1 MKPELTY
8 IRSGDYWIPDLKLE
22 STEQR
27 PLNRYGRMRR
37 TFLRE
42 YKPIQYSIL
51 AMQQK
56 LFPHLWEVQKAA
68 ECRLEQIMDG
78 LLAQNPGP
86 DKATDQLGWV
96 QHRNCLKAQA
106 EEIIFSE
113 LIFA

>member
-22 STEQR
+22 STEQL
-27 PLNRYGRMRR
+27 PLNKYGRMRR

-42 YKPIQYSIL
+42 RRPMQYSL
-51 AMQQK
+51 LTMQQK
-56 LFPHLWEVQKAA
+56 LFHHLWEVQEAA
-68 ECRLEQIMDG
+68 ERRLEQIMDG

-96 QHRNCLKAQA
+96 HHRNCLKAQA

>member
-8 IRSGDYWIPDLKLE
+8 IQSGDYWIPDLKLE

-42 YKPIQYSIL
+42 HRPMQYSL
-51 AMQQK
+51 LTMQQK
-56 LFPHLWEVQKAA
+56 LFREVQEAA
-68 ECRLEQIMDG
+68 ERRQGQIMDG

-86 DKATDQLGWV
+86 DKATNQLGWV
-96 QHRNCLKAQA
+96 QHRNSLKAQA